1 MNHLKKFNESWYK
14 DFFVKRQLEK
24 SHVINRDLLSDVL
37 NDISDNTNLNI
48 NLVVGDINP
57 QIALKYNILTSL
69 FCLHLASCKL
79 LITRPMWSEENIFP
93 NAIFDIFKRALQYYY
108 EETGIN
114 IYFFCLKETY
124 EGFFTFTKTDKD
136 GKVYNQIKTK
146 YSQRNQLSIY
156 FSPHTPNSITK
167 YKLLDRADYIFF
179 NKDGEIK

>member
-57 QIALKYNILTSL
+57 QIALKYNII
-69 FCLHLASCKL
+69 K
-79 LITRPMWSEENIFP
+79 TRPMWSEENIFP
-93 NAIFDIFKRALQYYY
+93 NAIFDIVKRALQYYY